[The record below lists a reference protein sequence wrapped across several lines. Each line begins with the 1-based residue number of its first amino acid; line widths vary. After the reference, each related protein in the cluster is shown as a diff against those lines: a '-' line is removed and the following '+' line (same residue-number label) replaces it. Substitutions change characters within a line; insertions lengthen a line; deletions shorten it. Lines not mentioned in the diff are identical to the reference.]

1 MKKDPKVRYLVLSI
15 LFLLLTISILYPPI
29 STLILINGK
38 PLILLILI
46 YIIIQMLYSAL
57 TRVSRSKMGDGVKF
71 CWVLLILFLPVIGS
85 LATLIVV
92 KD

>member
-15 LFLLLTISILYPPI
+15 LFLLLTTSILYDPISIL
-29 STLILINGK
+29 TTAK
-38 PLILLILI
+38 PLIFLILA
-46 YIIIQMLYSAL
+46 YIIIQMLYAAL
-57 TRVSRSKMGDGVKF
+57 TRVSHSKMGDGIKF